1 MKTKNFFFP
10 VIIVFVILLAQ
21 SEIYSGYDQEKAFTY
36 IQQLYNQ
43 QDKKTTDFLIA
54 ELESYLKT
62 FPQSQHRPE
71 VMLMLGKVHEQKGHE
86 SNALASYL
94 KNIFLY
100 PDNEKTS
107 ETRENIR
114 QLIGNE
120 RKFAEERAFII
131 NAAESTIASDSTAD
145 RFYAYLEICVQI
157 DEKDFNK
164 TTLKSLRDFLSFFPS
179 DNRTEQVQIWIGDV
193 YAQNSDE
200 AEADLSYAKFIEL
213 FPESP
218 LMPQLLYRRGIL
230 QYRELKRYEEAI
242 ATLQKIREEYPESE
256 YAADG
261 LMLSGEISEK
271 KKRDYQA
278 AISDYRMVI
287 DDYPQSPKMLDALWK
302 IAEINKDKL
311 KEYPTAIL
319 AFNKIIEIDTT
330 NQISVQAL
338 EEIGEIY
345 EKKLKD
351 YEQAAATYLTIGET
365 YSDYADAPDRL
376 MDAGEIYEK
385 KLDNNEQAMKC
396 YQMIIEK
403 YGEHKKARDAAKK
416 IEKLKEKMGQD
427 EPGKEN

>member
-1 MKTKNFFFP
+1 MNAKNIFFP
-10 VIIVFVILLAQ
+10 VIIVFVTLLAQ
-21 SEIYSGYDQEKAFTY
+21 SEIHSRYDQEKAFTY

-43 QDKKTTDFLIA
+43 QDKKTFDFLIV
-54 ELESYLKT
+54 ELESYLET

-71 VMLMLGKVHEQKGHE
+71 VVLMLGKLHEQKGHE
-86 SNALASYL
+86 SDALAAYL
-94 KNIFLY
+94 KNLFLF
-100 PDNEKTS
+100 PENGKAS
-107 ETRENIR
+107 EARQNIR

-120 RKFAEERAFII
+120 RKFAGQRTFITD
-131 NAAESTIASDSTAD
+131 AANSEITSDSTAD
-145 RFYAYLEICVQI
+145 RFYSYLETCVQI
-157 DEKDFNK
+157 DGKDFNK
-164 TTLKSLRDFLSFFPS
+164 ITLKSLRDFLSFFPS
-179 DNRTEQVQIWIGDV
+179 DNRAEQIQIWIGDV

-200 AEADLSYAKFIEL
+200 HEADLSYAKFIEL

-230 QYRELKRYEEAI
+230 QYRELKRYDEAI

-302 IAEINKDKL
+302 IAEINKDRL

-330 NQISVQAL
+330 NQKSVQAL

-385 KLDNNEQAMKC
+385 KLDNNEKAMNC
-396 YQMIIEK
+396 YQMIIDK
-403 YGEHKKARDAAKK
+403 YSEHKKARDAAKK
-416 IEKLKEKMGQD
+416 IEKLKKKMGQD
-427 EPGKEN
+427 EPGTEN